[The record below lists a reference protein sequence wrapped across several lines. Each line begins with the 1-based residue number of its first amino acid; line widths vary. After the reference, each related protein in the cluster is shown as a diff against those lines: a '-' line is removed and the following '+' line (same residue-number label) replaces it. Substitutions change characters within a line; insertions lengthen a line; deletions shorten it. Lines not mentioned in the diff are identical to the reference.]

1 MRWVNQALST
11 GGYADIVTDLAADMG
26 DGITLLKLVQTLGKS
41 NKLLD
46 TNNRPHQQ
54 VSPSHLI
61 HLEIAPPTK
70 QSTGVSPS
78 PFFCADKEGFP
89 KHSAAPIMK
98 ARKLKN
104 LQLCL
109 KFLQERHIPIGRVR
123 AEGEYQDPLLW
134 IALYSSIIILELLA
148 GNMESIMLIC
158 NALRTHYS
166 STHNNRVQRPLV
178 YSTLEKE
185 DMEVFAWVGKL
196 LDKDIQ
202 SYSTYATTP
211 YHSFVIGINFLF
223 MFQIL

>member
-1 MRWVNQALST
+1 
-11 GGYADIVTDLAADMG
+11 
-26 DGITLLKLVQTLGKS
+26 
-41 NKLLD
+41 
-46 TNNRPHQQ
+46 
-54 VSPSHLI
+54 
-61 HLEIAPPTK
+61 
-70 QSTGVSPS
+70 
-78 PFFCADKEGFP
+78 
-89 KHSAAPIMK
+89 MK

-166 STHNNRVQRPLV
+166 STHNNRVQRSLV

-202 SYSTYATTP
+202 SYSTYATMP
-211 YHSFVIGINFLF
+211 YHSFVIGINFLLCF
-223 MFQIL
+223 RFYDGTIVCEVLNHIHEGAIPDTVSEAGVSLVVV